1 MPQLKLEGEPFDA
14 SPHANNSSAP
24 PGTQRPHIEKAFYAL
39 LTARLHGAG
48 GAP

>member
-1 MPQLKLEGEPFDA
+1 MSQLRLEGKPFDA
-14 SPHANNSSAP
+14 FAHANKSSAL
-24 PGTQRPHIEKAFYAL
+24 PGTQRPHIEKAFDAL